1 MEPPIKH
8 FKPSVKIQG
17 VSEFLKYFESA
28 EENKKRVENAS
39 LEKAETTEEKKK
51 RLVEEKRA
59 AEAAKL
65 KVEIEKWKRE
75 KETNLDPAKNVKI
88 TENPMATLLV
98 ARLSYEVKEE
108 DIRQLLQEYGK
119 IKKVT
124 LIRDIAAD
132 DSNNDKDK
140 PPHRGYAFV
149 EYENEESVRT
159 AYKRAE
165 GRSLLG
171 KRIRVDVERGRTVA
185 NWLPRR
191 LGGGKGTSRMPKN
204 SQPKRTK
211 TYKDKRGRRSSKY
224 SRVMKERERARKERL
239 HGNKAGQRGVKR
251 PRE

>member
-1 MEPPIKH
+1 MTYNFIFH
-8 FKPSVKIQG
+8 CF
-17 VSEFLKYFESA
+17 
-28 EENKKRVENAS
+28 
-39 LEKAETTEEKKK
+39 
-51 RLVEEKRA
+51 
-59 AEAAKL
+59 
-65 KVEIEKWKRE
+65 
-75 KETNLDPAKNVKI
+75 
-88 TENPMATLLV
+88 
-98 ARLSYEVKEE
+98 
-108 DIRQLLQEYGK
+108 GK

-132 DSNNDKDK
+132 DSNKDK

-171 KRIRVDVERGRTVA
+171 KRIRVDVERGRTVE

-224 SRVMKERERARKERL
+224 SRVMKEKERARKERL